1 MTASSSLL
9 TVAALVAVL
18 DELAAF
24 ALAESWDNVGLMAGD
39 PTRQVEGVMVA
50 LDPTEEVLD
59 EAVANGCNV
68 IVTHHPL
75 IFKPLSVVRLD
86 QPLGRLLGRSLAAG
100 VAMVA
105 CHTNLDLVGGGVN
118 DVLAERFGLGETS
131 PLSGADGE
139 AGFGRIGSLSEP
151 LAGREML
158 ARMAQILELEA
169 LTYAGVLPE
178 TVERLAVCGGSGS
191 ELAEAA
197 QRLGAQMYLTA
208 EVKHSTAR
216 WAEAAGFCVVDGG
229 HFATENLVVPEF
241 AALVQRTLAARKHE
255 VEVRVAKRQ
264 QNPWHHFIVG

>member
-1 MTASSSLL
+1 MSVSADFN
-9 TVAALVAVL
+9 VDALVSVL

-39 PTRQVEGVMVA
+39 PKQRVDSIAVA

-75 IFKPLSVVRLD
+75 IFKPLKSLRTD
-86 QPLGRLLGRSLAAG
+86 QPVGRLLAKAMAAG
-100 VAMVA
+100 VAVIA

-118 DVLAERFGLGETS
+118 DVLAARFGLQDTRSLDTAG
-131 PLSGADGE
+131 DGQM
-139 AGFGRIGSLSEP
+139 GFGRIGMLSAP
-151 LAGREML
+151 LSGPKML
-158 ARMAQILELEA
+158 AQLAQILDVDA
-169 LTYAGVLPE
+169 LAYAGPLPE
-178 TVERLAVCGGSGS
+178 SVDTLAVCGGSGS

-197 QRLGAQMYLTA
+197 YRLGAQMYVTG

-229 HFATENLVVPEF
+229 HFATENPVIPEF
-241 AALVQRTLAARKHE
+241 AALLQRTLADRNIK
-255 VEVRVAKRQ
+255 VDVLTAKAQR
-264 QNPWHHFIVG
+264 NPFSHYIRG